1 MDAHLP
7 AAELAVLEA
16 LWHSGPTT
24 IRQLMLQLY
33 PGGAA
38 AEYATVQKLV
48 ERLEAKGCIRRDR
61 SAFVHTVE
69 ASVARQQVIDLQ
81 LRDVA
86 ERLCEGSLTP
96 LLMHLVQGATLSAAE
111 RAQLRKML
119 DSPPQKPAPK
129 PMRRT
134 RK

>member
-1 MDAHLP
+1 MDAHVP

-16 LWHSGPTT
+16 LWQSGRTT

-33 PGGAA
+33 PRGSSG
-38 AEYATVQKLV
+38 EYATVQKLV
-48 ERLEAKGCIRRDR
+48 ERLEEKGYVRRDR

-69 ASVARQQVIDLQ
+69 ASVAREQVIDLQ

-96 LLMHLVQGATLSAAE
+96 LLMHLVQGAELSAAE
-111 RAQLRKML
+111 RKQLRALL
-119 DSPPQKPAPK
+119 DSPPKKPAG
-129 PMRRT
+129 RT

>member
-16 LWHSGPTT
+16 LWQSGPST
-24 IRQLMLQLY
+24 IRQLMLRLY
-33 PGGAA
+33 PGGAS

-69 ASVARQQVIDLQ
+69 ASVERQRVIDLQ

-111 RAQLRKML
+111 RKQLREML
-119 DSPPQKPAPK
+119 DSPPQKTTQK
-129 PMRRT
+129 RVRRT

>member
-16 LWHSGPTT
+16 LWQSGPTT
-24 IRQLMLQLY
+24 IRQLMLRLY
-33 PGGAA
+33 PRGVA

-61 SAFVHTVE
+61 TRFVHTVA
-69 ASVARQQVIDLQ
+69 ASVERQQVIDLQ

-96 LLMHLVQGATLSAAE
+96 LLMQLVQGATLSAAE
-111 RAQLRKML
+111 RAQLRDML
-119 DSPPQKPAPK
+119 DAPPQKPARK
-129 PMRRT
+129 PVRRT
-134 RK
+134 KK